1 MSWRKI
7 LNLVC
12 PIVYAVCLAVAYA
25 QVRQWTSLAIVLL
38 TFLAW
43 LLARKRPSIELSS
56 TVLLI
61 SVGLAAAGLFAG
73 ASPFL
78 MMLSATF
85 ALASWDLVLLDHTLT
100 DNANSSA
107 KTIALFENRHYQN
120 LALALGLSLLIAVA
134 GQLIRL
140 QIPLGG
146 MILLVILALFGL
158 DRVWR
163 ALVD

>member
-7 LNLVC
+7 LSLVC
-12 PIVYAVCLAVAYA
+12 PIAYAVCLAVAYA
-25 QVRQWTSLAIVLL
+25 QAGQWTSLAIVLL
-38 TFLAW
+38 TFPAW
-43 LLARKRPSIELSS
+43 LLARKQPSIELSS

-163 ALVD
+163 ALAD

>member
-7 LNLVC
+7 LSLVC
-12 PIVYAVCLAVAYA
+12 PIASAVCLAVAYA
-25 QVRQWTSLAIVLL
+25 QVGRWIALAIVLL

-43 LLARKRPSIELSS
+43 LLARKRPSIGLSS
-56 TVLLI
+56 TALVI

-100 DNANSSA
+100 DDSNSSA
-107 KTIALFENRHYQN
+107 KTIALFENRHYQS
-120 LALALGLSLLIAVA
+120 LALALGLGLLVAVT
-134 GQLIRL
+134 GQLIHL